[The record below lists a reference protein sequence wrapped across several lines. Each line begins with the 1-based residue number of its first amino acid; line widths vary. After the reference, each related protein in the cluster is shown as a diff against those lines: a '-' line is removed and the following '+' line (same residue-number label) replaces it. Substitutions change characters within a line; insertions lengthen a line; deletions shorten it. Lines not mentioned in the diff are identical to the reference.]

1 MKSNNRNRTAKF
13 LGILVGA
20 SLATTMLTPIA
31 NAADPDTIIKIPQ
44 TEMTAVWTNS
54 PVATNE
60 GTNGALDRILDGD
73 PESFWHTQW
82 SPSKSPLPHSFIVK
96 LGEAPVKLAKLELTP
111 RQSSNGSGRA
121 KEWDVYTS
129 NGETCDENS
138 SFTLVKSGSFPGE
151 TASYNQTREIIFK
164 PSIEANCV
172 KFTQK
177 TSWGGHQGD
186 ETISRDET
194 VASLAEFN
202 AFKGDWPEGTDPSD
216 TNPSQPPAS
225 TIPPEDLISLT
236 DGTLTVKM
244 HKRFPQVVEW
254 ALGDAK
260 ANGHTAVPSPL
271 IFMDETSYPVEVSE
285 ATTTSN
291 SATWNFKVTGTP
303 VTFQA
308 TATIKDGVWKLH
320 LHDLVDPNGQMH
332 RIILPTI
339 SLLSLS
345 PDEEL
350 ATATISV
357 NRAVSGDRIGAARVF
372 EGGHLSYMTVATSGQ
387 LSFGM
392 DNNAIADNTA
402 QYNGRNQGSNAKWIN
417 IFRDGVGQVIPGSF
431 VWRSPSAT
439 VIGNDENPYVVVK
452 PTIDANN
459 DSVLNWQ
466 DGAIA
471 LRDIRPALNGA
482 EQVKNTVITRI
493 PFNIVSQ
500 ATHPFLRT
508 LDDTK
513 RISLATDGLRQ
524 QVMLKGY
531 QAEGHDS
538 AHPDYAGNYN
548 TRAGGFTDLVT
559 LANEAQQWNALIGV
573 HVNATESYSES
584 KNFSEDLLQM
594 PPRKAWGWMNQS
606 YYINGPKDLGSGK
619 VLERFQEFK
628 DEAPANLNWLYI
640 DVYYPDGWEGR
651 RLSDEL
657 RKQGWIIGTEWAN
670 KMPENSIW
678 SHWAND
684 ENYGGTNNKGVS
696 SQLFRFVENTRRDIF
711 NPHPILSNSNV
722 VEFEGWTGHVNYNDF
737 IRNVW
742 DRNLPVKF
750 LQQSPIMRWES
761 NSITFE
767 NGTVATS
774 DLHSISGRDV
784 PYQRV
789 INYDGAVVYEGG
801 KYLLPW
807 KDGGTDRL
815 YHWNIAGGT
824 STWTLTNSWKKQ
836 TSLTLFK
843 LTDQGRV
850 KIADIPVTNG
860 QVTLEAEGGVAYVL
874 YPTSAVPAPKA
885 PHWGQ
890 GSSITDPGFFSGSL
904 DSYQTT
910 GNVSIV
916 KTDRGNNQVAL
927 GAGESSISQVL
938 GDGNL
943 PAGTYNASAWV
954 EITGGAKRDV
964 SLSVTGEG
972 VTASQLQTVKNGVPT
987 TVVTSS
993 RTPNA
998 TASDEKF
1005 RTYFQRARVTFT
1017 TTGGAATFKIAA
1029 GEGEAIVHIDDL
1041 RIVSFTSPTL
1051 PAGVD
1056 ASKVVVFEDF
1066 ENPDAG
1072 YWPYVTGPVQT
1083 GDARTQLTRRHEPY
1097 SQAGWWGIDAN
1108 GHPREGYKLVDN
1120 VLSGNWS
1127 LMAHEENTGVVLRTA
1142 ETTVPLQANHKYRIS
1157 FDYQNAL
1164 ANTYAFVTGYDTLGS
1179 NGQINTSHQQV
1190 FAFPS
1195 TANTDVSPVTA
1206 QTQRFTHELNV
1217 GACGSYWFGIEKIG
1231 GGWQADLSM
1240 DNILVE
1246 DLGKSDTVV
1255 PCASFQIVPNSGFV
1269 AGKSTVVRTVLNS
1282 AEDSAASDVKHLL
1295 IVPEGWSVTAAGP
1308 VPNNLEAKGRSTQT
1322 WLVTPPLSA
1331 AGTTATLSATG
1342 AYDLEDGHGIRLLEA
1357 TLDAKVTNAGIAV
1370 GKNYL
1375 SDLPFVDTRNGWGPV
1390 ERDTSNGENN
1400 GGDGGPIRIDGV
1412 TYKKGLGTHA
1422 NAMVKFNLGGQC
1434 QSFHAVVGVDDQQT
1448 SAGTIRFKVTGDN
1461 DSVVVPE
1468 TAVLRHNSAA
1478 VTLDANISGVNELT
1492 LWVNGAGDGIGN
1504 DWASWGD
1511 AYVVCNSV
1519 SETVVPALV
1528 ATPDTV
1534 KPGEVVTLKL
1544 TGFTA
1549 GDTPVTLVHA
1559 LTGAEIG
1566 ETTIGADGSG
1576 TYQYTVPTGY
1586 ADTEIHFGAL
1596 QVIGTNTNAASV
1608 KVTVN
1613 QPVPDPNTPGP
1624 NVPGPN
1630 VPGPNV
1636 PSLALTLLTPSV
1648 FLDGDVIGIAS
1659 GFTPGAQIAVELH
1672 SEVIP
1677 LGTVVA
1683 DSAGKVSFKFKIPN
1697 TAVVGTHHIVLTD
1710 KSKNQTVKAQI
1721 IIKAKDK
1728 KPTVKPRKPLPQ
1740 TGAPALGL
1748 LLGAL
1753 VLGISG
1759 TALVRRREVK

>member
-1 MKSNNRNRTAKF
+1 MKSNTRSKTAKT
-13 LGILVGA
+13 LGLLVGA
-20 SLATTMLTPIA
+20 SLATTMLTPVA
-31 NAADPDTIIKIPQ
+31 FAADPDTITKIPQ
-44 TEMTAVWTNS
+44 TEMAAVWTNS

-60 GTNGALDRILDGD
+60 GTNGALEKILDGD
-73 PESFWHTQW
+73 PQSFWHTQW
-82 SPSKSPLPHSFIVK
+82 HPTKSPLPHSFVVK
-96 LGEAPVKLAKLELTP
+96 LGDAPVKLAKLELTP

-121 KEWDVYTS
+121 RDWDVYTS
-129 NGETCDENS
+129 TDETCGENS
-138 SFTLVKSGSFPGE
+138 NFTLAKSGSFPGD
-151 TASYNQTREIIFK
+151 TATYRETREIIFK
-164 PSIEANCV
+164 PSIEAKCV

-177 TSWGGHQGD
+177 TSWGGHQGN
-186 ETISRDET
+186 EVTSRDET

-202 AFKGDWPEGTDPSD
+202 AFKGEWPEDNAPGGTDPV
-216 TNPSQPPAS
+216 QPPAA
-225 TIPPEDLISLT
+225 TIPAEDLITIT
-236 DGTLTVKM
+236 DGTLSVKM
-244 HKRFPQVVEW
+244 HKQFPQVVEW

-260 ANGHTAVPSPL
+260 ANGNTAVPDPQ
-271 IFMDETSYPVEVSE
+271 IYMDETSYPVEVSE
-285 ATTTSN
+285 ATTTEN
-291 SATWNFKVTGTP
+291 SATWDFKVTGTA
-303 VTFQA
+303 VTFKA
-308 TATIKDGVWKLH
+308 TATVKDGIWKLE

-332 RIILPTI
+332 RIILHTLSFV
-339 SLLSLS
+339 SLGA
-345 PDEEL
+345 DEEL

-357 NRAVSGDRIGAARVF
+357 NRAVSGDRIGAARTF
-372 EGGHLSYMTVATSGQ
+372 AGGYYSYMSIATSGQ

-392 DNNAIADNTA
+392 DNNAIADNTVR
-402 QYNGRNQGSNAKWIN
+402 YDGRTQGSNGKWIN
-417 IFRDGVGQVIPGSF
+417 VFHEGTGRVIPGSF

-452 PTIDANN
+452 PTVDANK

-471 LRDIRPALNGA
+471 LRDIRPAINGA
-482 EQVKNTVITRI
+482 DQVKNTVITRI

-513 RISLATDGLRQ
+513 RIALATDGLRQ

-548 TRAGGFTDLVT
+548 ERAGGFTDLVT

-584 KNFSEDLLQM
+584 KNFSEELLYM

-606 YYINGPKDLGSGK
+606 YYINGPKDLGTGK
-619 VLERFQEFK
+619 VLERFKEFK
-628 DEAPANLNWLYI
+628 KEAPANLNWLYI

-657 RKQGWIIGTEWAN
+657 RKQGWVIGTEWAD

-696 SQLFRFVENTRRDIF
+696 SQIFRFVENTRRDIF
-711 NPHPILSNSNV
+711 NPHPILSNSNI

-737 IRNVW
+737 IRNIW

-750 LQQSPIMRWES
+750 LQQSPIMRWEA

-774 DLHSISGRDV
+774 DLTTIGGRDV

-789 INYDGAVVYEGG
+789 INYDGAVVYQGG

-815 YHWNIAGGT
+815 YHWNVNGGA
-824 STWTLTNSWKKQ
+824 STWTLTNAWKNQ
-836 TSLTLFK
+836 TSLSLFK

-850 KIADIPVTNG
+850 KVSDVAVTNG
-860 QVTLEAEGGVAYVL
+860 QITLEAEAGVAYVL
-874 YPTSAVPAPKA
+874 YPTSAVPMPKA
-885 PHWGQ
+885 PNWGQ
-890 GSSITDPGFFSGSL
+890 GSPIADPGFFSGTL
-904 DSYQTT
+904 NAYQTT
-910 GNVSIV
+910 GDVSIV

-927 GAGESSISQVL
+927 GAGAASISQIL
-938 GDGNL
+938 GGGNL
-943 PAGTYNASAWV
+943 PAGTYNASAWI
-954 EITGGAKRDV
+954 EIANGAERDV
-964 SLSVTGEG
+964 TLTVTGDG
-972 VTASQLQTVKNGVPT
+972 VTATQLQAVQGSVPT
-987 TVVTSS
+987 TVVKSS

-1017 TTGGAATFKIAA
+1017 TTGGAVTFKIAA
-1029 GEGEAIVHIDDL
+1029 GEGEAKVHVDDL
-1041 RIVSFTSPTL
+1041 RLVSFTSPTL
-1051 PAGVD
+1051 PSGVE

-1066 ENPDAG
+1066 ENPDSG

-1108 GHPREGYKLVDN
+1108 GRPREGYKLVDN

-1127 LMAHEENTGVVLRTA
+1127 LMAHEENTGLVLRTA
-1142 ETTVPLQANHKYRIS
+1142 ETTVALQPNHKYRIS
-1157 FDYQNAL
+1157 FDYQNAR
-1164 ANTYAFVTGYDTLGS
+1164 ANTYAFVTGYDTLDTKGR
-1179 NGQINTSHQQV
+1179 IKTTHQQI
-1190 FAFPS
+1190 FSFPS
-1195 TANTDVSPVTA
+1195 TANTDVTPVTA

-1246 DLGKSDTVV
+1246 DLGESDTVV
-1255 PCASFQIVPNSGFV
+1255 PCASLQIIPDSGFV
-1269 AGKSTVVRTVLNS
+1269 AGKASVVRTILTS
-1282 AEDSAASDVKHLL
+1282 AENSVASEVKHLL
-1295 IVPEGWSVTAAGP
+1295 VVPQGWSVTAIEP
-1308 VPNNLEAKGRSTQT
+1308 VSDTLAAKSRSMQT

-1331 AGTTATLSATG
+1331 ASTTANLVATG
-1342 AYDLEDGHGIRLLEA
+1342 SYDLQDGHGVRVLEA
-1357 TLDAKVTNAGIAV
+1357 DLDVKITNSGIIA

-1390 ERDTSNGENN
+1390 ERDTANGENN
-1400 GGDGGPIRIDGV
+1400 AGDGGPIRIDGV
-1412 TYKKGLGTHA
+1412 TYEKGLGTHA
-1422 NAMVKFNLGGQC
+1422 NSMVKFNLGGQC

-1448 SAGTIRFKVTGDN
+1448 SAGTIRFLVTGDN
-1461 DSVVVPE
+1461 SAVVVPE
-1468 TAVLRHNSAA
+1468 TEVLRHNSAA
-1478 VTLDANISGVNELT
+1478 VTLDADITGVQELT

-1519 SETVVPALV
+1519 TETVVPALE

-1534 KPGEVVTLKL
+1534 KPGETVTLKL
-1544 TGFTA
+1544 TNFTA

-1559 LTGAEIG
+1559 YSGVKIG
-1566 ETTIGADGSG
+1566 EVTIGTDGTG
-1576 TYQYTVPTGY
+1576 TYQYTVPEDYTNP
-1586 ADTEIHFGAL
+1586 EVHFGAL
-1596 QVIGTNTNAASV
+1596 QVVAANTNAASA
-1608 KVTVN
+1608 KVTVKKP
-1613 QPVPDPNTPGP
+1613 QPQPNTPGP
-1624 NVPGPN
+1624 NTPG
-1630 VPGPNV
+1630 
-1636 PSLALTLLTPSV
+1636 LQLTLLTPSV
-1648 FLDGDVIGIAS
+1648 HAGEDVIGTGT
-1659 GFTPGAQIAVELH
+1659 GFTPGAQVAVELH
-1672 SEVIP
+1672 SNIIP

-1683 DSAGKVSFKFKIPN
+1683 DAAGKVSFKFKVPT
-1697 TAVVGTHHIVLTD
+1697 TAVAGAHHVVLVD
-1710 KSKNQTVKAQI
+1710 KEKNQIVKAPVTVLA
-1721 IIKAKDK
+1721 AKGDSSKPIVTPVPPK
-1728 KPTVKPRKPLPQ
+1728 KPGLSN
-1740 TGAPALGL
+1740 TGSNAMQVG
-1748 LLGAL
+1748 LGAL
-1753 VLGISG
+1753 FLAVLGSF
-1759 TALVRRREVK
+1759 AVMRRKRMQ